1 MKTTN
6 EFYKLDMSKVPIAHR
21 GLWGNG
27 IPENSLSSYAHAKE
41 KGFPVEIDLYKS
53 KDGEIFSVHDR
64 NLLRLTGKDIDICK
78 AQTDTIK
85 NLFIQNSK
93 ERIPTLKET
102 LDVIDG
108 KVPVLIELK
117 NQPDKTVI
125 SAVAEILSA
134 YKGEFAVQSF
144 NPIFIKRFKKLMPQ
158 AVAGILTTKKEEDLK
173 DETAL
178 NKFIVK
184 RTPLNFIVKPDF
196 ISAEKSAFP
205 IKSKRYKLAW
215 TITSEEEYEKI
226 KPFADNVIFEG
237 FIPKK

>member
-6 EFYKLDMSKVPIAHR
+6 KFYKLDMSKVPIAHR
-21 GLWGNG
+21 GLWGEN
-27 IPENSLSSYAHAKE
+27 IPENSLLAYENAKE
-41 KGFPVEIDLYKS
+41 KGFPIEIDLYKS

-64 NLLRLTGKDIDICK
+64 NLLRLTGKDMDVCLSVSSSVKELSIC
-78 AQTDTIK
+78 
-85 NLFIQNSK
+85 NSAEK
-93 ERIPTLKET
+93 IPTLKET
-102 LDVIDG
+102 LSLLDG

-117 NQPDKTVI
+117 NQPDKTVVN
-125 SAVAEILSA
+125 SVAEILSE

-144 NPIFIKRFKKLMPQ
+144 NPIFIKRFKKLLPQ
-158 AVAGILTTKKEEDLK
+158 TVAGILTTKKEEDLK

-184 RTPLNFIVKPDF
+184 LTPLNFIVKPDF
-196 ISAEKSAFP
+196 ISAEKSAYP

-226 KPFADNVIFEG
+226 KPFADNIIFEG